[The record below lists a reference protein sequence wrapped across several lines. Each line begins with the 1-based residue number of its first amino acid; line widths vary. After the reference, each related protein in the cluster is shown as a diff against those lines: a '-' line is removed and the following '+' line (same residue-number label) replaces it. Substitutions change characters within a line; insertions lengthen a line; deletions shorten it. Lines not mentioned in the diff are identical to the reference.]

1 MTLRVIQAVNLAV
14 GDYLVHVPATAY
26 NSESAFT
33 SPYPHVTGVEWAG
46 SFPGATGGSV
56 AYNLDGGTGF
66 IHNMPATL
74 EITVS
79 DSNTDDGTVLE
90 EISPLFVKTGDLLNN
105 VAITDI
111 SVVVTTSDAEEH
123 TYAVDALVEVARSL

>member
-26 NSESAFT
+26 NSESTFT
-33 SPYPHVTGVEWAG
+33 SPYPHVTGVDWAG

-66 IHNMPATL
+66 THNMPATL

-79 DSNTDDGTVLE
+79 TSDIDDGTVLE
-90 EISPLFVKTGDLLNN
+90 EISPIFIKDGDLLDN
-105 VAITDI
+105 VTVTDV
-111 SVVVTTSDAEEH
+111 SVVVTTSDSVEH
-123 TYAVDALVEVARSL
+123 SYAVDSLVEVARSL